1 MTHQHATVWDA
12 VAGVVSASGL
22 GGSVVKEDRGF
33 FEGVMPD
40 GTTRTACVPDISY
53 IDRSTRLRACV
64 DTTIVTAHVTHDASA
79 ATAVLAAA
87 TRAEQQK
94 VKAYGPFLRETPM
107 VSFHP
112 FAMELT
118 GGFGPAAQDLLRA
131 CARSAAS
138 RGATGGGEAPLGTF
152 YQAYLQRISVALQ
165 RSFAHSIRAWG
176 ARTERAQSGDTPS
189 DELSSAWAAAQR
201 GLRYEPDPL
210 ELSDLQF
217 IASQ

>member
-1 MTHQHATVWDA
+1 VT
-12 VAGVVSASGL
+12 
-22 GGSVVKEDRGF
+22 
-33 FEGVMPD
+33 PD

-138 RGATGGGEAPLGTF
+138 RGATGGRGSSGDLLPGISPAHLCCAP
-152 YQAYLQRISVALQ
+152 AL
-165 RSFAHSIRAWG
+165 FAHSIRAWG
-176 ARTERAQSGDTPS
+176 ARTERPSRATPRRTSSAQLGQRRSVASATS
-189 DELSSAWAAAQR
+189 QTLLSS
-201 GLRYEPDPL
+201 LTYSL
-210 ELSDLQF
+210 
-217 IASQ
+217 